1 MKNFDLVF
9 DAKATNINCKGVN
22 NVLINHFNESMVDA
36 FETGV
41 IYGLSIKINNS
52 TFNRGSHDNGHNS
65 LVFYNLRFNYYD
77 PTTLED
83 LYGFLC
89 DQACICYKNK
99 YINLRDLEAI
109 NLNLM
114 GVYPS
119 VNTEIYLDVDINFN
133 GLSIG

>member
-9 DAKATNINCKGVN
+9 DAKARGIYSKGIDNIFM
-22 NVLINHFNESMVDA
+22 NHFNEGMADT

-41 IYGLSIKINNS
+41 IYGLSIKITNS
-52 TFNRGSHDNGHNS
+52 TFNRGSHNLPTD
-65 LVFYNLRFNYYD
+65 LTFLDLRFNYYD

-99 YINLRDLEAI
+99 YIDLKDLEAI

-119 VNTEIYLDVDINFN
+119 VGTEIYLNVDIDFN